1 MKKIRVSLTTMI
13 WIILSLYSTSELFI
27 PMVLAIALHE
37 MGHIICARIVGARIS
52 RVTLSPLGARIELE
66 RDVPYKNELIL
77 ALGGPMFGIIAHAIT
92 IILSPSHPTLY
103 RFSAISLALSVFNLL
118 PLSTLDGGR
127 ALGCILNLVLPLR
140 IADRISRICTFF
152 TLFGFWIFTVYI
164 MIKFS
169 GGLSAFVFC
178 AIFFVKCFI
187 LDSKNGDL

>member
-1 MKKIRVSLTTMI
+1 MKKARISVTTII
-13 WIILSLYSTSELFI
+13 WIIFSLYSASELFV
-27 PMVLAIALHE
+27 PMVLAIAVHE
-37 MGHIICARIVGARIS
+37 MGHIIFARIVGARIS

-66 RDVPYKNELIL
+66 RDVPYKNEIIL
-77 ALGGPMFGIIAHAIT
+77 ALGGPIFGIIAHALT
-92 IILSPSHPTLY
+92 ALPSQTHPHLY
-103 RFSAISLALSVFNLL
+103 LFSAVSLALSLFNLL

-127 ALGCILNLVLPLR
+127 VLGCILNLVLPLR